1 MDHIIDNAALRGVSL
16 CFLSIRSKTN
26 TRSVAFL
33 EYHIYHRPVRP
44 VKTDSANVEK
54 MNLSSPPGQIFFF
67 LVSSKPNR
75 QLCNLL
81 RRKNG
86 TPQLL
91 WPPAVLR
98 RRLRCRAKYKD
109 RGSCR
114 SWATSLNLPSL
125 FGCKRILHSLPY
137 NDSQH
142 SFLLV
147 KP

>member
-1 MDHIIDNAALRGVSL
+1 MGHIVDNAALRGVTLFSFHSL
-16 CFLSIRSKTN
+16 QNKYTQRWIFGIPHLSPSSAARQNWFCKCGKKWICRRRRARFS
-26 TRSVAFL
+26 SFWF
-33 EYHIYHRPVRP
+33 PP
-44 VKTDSANVEK
+44 SPTDSFVTYFDE
-54 MNLSSPPGQIFFF
+54 
-67 LVSSKPNR
+67 
-75 QLCNLL
+75 
-81 RRKNG
+81 KNG

-114 SWATSLNLPSL
+114 SWATLLNLPSIAD
-125 FGCKRILHSLPY
+125 KRILRSLPY